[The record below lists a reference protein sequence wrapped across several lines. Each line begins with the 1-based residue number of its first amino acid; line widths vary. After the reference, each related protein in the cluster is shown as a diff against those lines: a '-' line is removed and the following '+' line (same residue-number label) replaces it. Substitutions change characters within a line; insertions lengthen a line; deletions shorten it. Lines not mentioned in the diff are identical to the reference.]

1 LDGVFTRFSNRPKNN
16 RPKSL
21 LGRPYCFAMN
31 FEKEKIVGHF
41 IAAVELSIVA
51 HRRQEVISEAL

>member
-1 LDGVFTRFSNRPKNN
+1 
-16 RPKSL
+16 
-21 LGRPYCFAMN
+21 MN